1 MISVVFGIAAVLG
14 VVALL
19 AVGLSCLV
27 NDDCQSRSDTHRE
40 MVEEAPSPDH
50 PSYKKAA

>member
-1 MISVVFGIAAVLG
+1 MISVLFGIAAVLG

-19 AVGLSCLV
+19 AIGLSCLV
-27 NDDCQSRSDTHRE
+27 NDDCQSRSEAYRE

-50 PSYKKAA
+50 PFYKKAA